1 MTALKEMEETIM
13 EDLLRPIYQEW
24 ASRRDTLGILMIEKK
39 VNNSAVTDT
48 FDTVLLIVT
57 IDGNAPVFIKH
68 YALGEEK
75 AALYAVSEAKLNE
88 WLLLGS
94 HRKVIDWI
102 FSGKVLF
109 DRNDY
114 IHHLRN
120 RMKEFPAETRQL
132 KMGLEFAKLI
142 RRYMDGRALFN
153 AGQLL
158 DAYNHVIHALHHLA
172 RLAVIEQGFY
182 PEVTVWDQ
190 VKQIDAQIY
199 KLYEELVSSE
209 EPLQKR
215 LELLFLASEFLIH
228 SRISSGAAHLCKVL
242 GEKEGA
248 WSIAELVQ
256 HPELSPYSVDLIIM
270 LEYLVEKKVLSVEEI
285 PTKSRHIYHRCYSIQ
300 NK

>member
-1 MTALKEMEETIM
+1 MEETMM

-39 VNNSAVTDT
+39 GNNAAVTDT
-48 FDTVLLIVT
+48 FDKILLVVAT
-57 IDGNAPVFIKH
+57 DGDVPVFVKH

-88 WLLLGS
+88 WLLFGS

-102 FSGKVLF
+102 FNGKILF

-120 RMKEFPAETRQL
+120 RMKEFPSETRQL

-142 RRYMDGRALFN
+142 RRYMDGRTFFD

-190 VKQIDAQIY
+190 VKQMDAQIY

-248 WSIAELVQ
+248 WSIAEIVE

-300 NK
+300 NE